1 MRVLHTEKFA
11 GDTLTA
17 VRYGPDVQVKINGR
31 DFGIYTTIKAGIQ
44 AAKDSITLALEKG

>member
-17 VRYGPDVQVKINGR
+17 VRYGPDVQIKINDKVYGV
-31 DFGIYTTIKAGIQ
+31 YTTIEAGLKS
-44 AAKDSITLALEKG
+44 AREYITKQLDKG